1 MDSLKQARN
10 ESQGWC
16 HVYVNATSVN
26 SYGMKV
32 DLQLIL
38 FLFKD
43 PEDQKEGRPV
53 GERRPG

>member
-16 HVYVNATSVN
+16 HVYVNATSIN

-43 PEDQKEGRPV
+43 PEDQNEGRPV
-53 GERRPG
+53 GE